1 MNPFVGCPPAMLPCL
16 DQDGELRSDS
26 SDLSRQMNALRLGGA
41 PLRWLN
47 INDRETEVLV
57 IAVIAPITAAVQ
69 T

>member
-1 MNPFVGCPPAMLPCL
+1 MNPFVGCTLTCCL

-41 PLRWLN
+41 ELRWLN
-47 INDRETEVLV
+47 INDRETEVLL
-57 IAVIAPITAAVQ
+57 IAVIALITAAVQ

>member
-1 MNPFVGCPPAMLPCL
+1 MLPCL

-47 INDRETEVLV
+47 RETEVLV
-57 IAVIAPITAAVQ
+57 IAVIALITAAVQ